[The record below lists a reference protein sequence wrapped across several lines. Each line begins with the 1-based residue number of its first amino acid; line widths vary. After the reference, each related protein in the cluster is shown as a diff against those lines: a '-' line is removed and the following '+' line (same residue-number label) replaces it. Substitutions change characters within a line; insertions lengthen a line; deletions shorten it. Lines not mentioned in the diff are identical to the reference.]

1 MSICCVL
8 QFVGGLMG
16 VMVGVLRG
24 MGYSFIPMAITIG
37 FVCGFR
43 VIWIFTVFAMFP
55 TLEALYVSY
64 PITWGLAALMRWGVL
79 PHSPPARFKK
89 TAPCEPGRGSN
100 IIRMP

>member
-1 MSICCVL
+1 
-8 QFVGGLMG
+8 MG

-43 VIWIFTVFAMFP
+43 VVWIFTVFAMFP

-64 PITWGLAALMRWGVL
+64 PIPGAWPPVRWGVL

-89 TAPCEPGRGSN
+89 TAPCTGARE
-100 IIRMP
+100 